1 MRVLVLAVAVAGATF
16 GIATVVNA
24 SIPDSSGVIHGC
36 YQKPSNP
43 AQRPGALR
51 VVDTGRG
58 QSCRADEIAL
68 AWNQSGPTGATGP
81 TGAVGPKGATGPTGA
96 TGATGATGPTGAT
109 GATGA
114 TGQQGP
120 SGPHGPSGPAGPS
133 YSTFEVRQIQAV
145 STQTTVISTAV
156 NPTFTGNLLL
166 QASGF
171 VSLTQANPSGAG

>member
-1 MRVLVLAVAVAGATF
+1 
-16 GIATVVNA
+16 
-24 SIPDSSGVIHGC
+24 
-36 YQKPSNP
+36 
-43 AQRPGALR
+43 
-51 VVDTGRG
+51 
-58 QSCRADEIAL
+58 
-68 AWNQSGPTGATGP
+68 
-81 TGAVGPKGATGPTGA
+81 
-96 TGATGATGPTGAT
+96 PTGAT

-145 STQTTVISTAV
+145 STQTTVISMAV

-171 VSLTQANPSGAG
+171 VSLTPANPTRSGCQPLLDGNPIGNGTQAWIDANTPQAALAVTGAAAISAGNHTVTVVCSATVSGTAPNVFLDAFAV